1 MSKRNNIWMW
11 ASAALLCT
19 TILAGY
25 MALNSQNK
33 LSGLQADYDALMER
47 AESTQGSLADLTI
60 LVDIRI
66 DYGGDNVV
74 WYNST
79 RVPLNAKLLEA
90 TEIIAQVD
98 YTVSEYGA
106 TVNDIGDVGEDEGFF
121 WLWYTFEDGGWQM
134 GMTGADMWSLKDGDI
149 VAWEYTDVFPF

>member
-1 MSKRNNIWMW
+1 MSESNNVWMW
-11 ASAALLCT
+11 ASVALLCT

-25 MALNSQNK
+25 MALNNQSK
-33 LSGLQADYDALMER
+33 LSGLQADYDALLER

-90 TEIIAQVD
+90 TEIIASVD
-98 YTVSEYGA
+98 STVSEYGA
-106 TVNDIGDVGEDEGFF
+106 IVNGIDDVGGDEGFF
-121 WLWYTFEDGGWQM
+121 WLWYTFEDGGWQLEM
-134 GMTGADMWSLKDGDI
+134 VGADTWSLKDGDI

>member
-1 MSKRNNIWMW
+1 MSERNNVWMW

-19 TILAGY
+19 TVLTGY
-25 MALNSQNK
+25 MALNNQSK

-47 AESTQGSLADLTI
+47 AESTQGILADLTI
-60 LVDIRI
+60 LVDIKI

-79 RVPLNAKLLEA
+79 RVPMNAKLLEA

-106 TVNDIGDVGEDEGFF
+106 IVNDIGDVGGDEGFF
-121 WLWYTFEDGGWQM
+121 WLWYTHEDGGWQM
-134 GMTGADMWSLKDGDI
+134 GMVGADTWSLKDGDI

>member
-1 MSKRNNIWMW
+1 MSERNNVWMW

-25 MALNSQNK
+25 MALNNQSK
-33 LSGLQADYDALMER
+33 LSGLQADYDALMES
-47 AESTQGSLADLTI
+47 AESTQGSLVDLTI
-60 LVDIRI
+60 LVDIKI

-106 TVNDIGDVGEDEGFF
+106 IVNGIGDVGGDEGFF
-121 WLWYTFEDGGWQM
+121 WLWYTYEEGGWQM
-134 GMTGADMWSLKDGDI
+134 GMVGADVRSLKAGDI
-149 VAWEYTDVFPF
+149 VAWEYTDVLPF

>member
-1 MSKRNNIWMW
+1 MW

-25 MALNSQNK
+25 MALNSQSK

-60 LVDIRI
+60 LVDIKI
-66 DYGGDNVV
+66 DYGGDSVV

-106 TVNDIGDVGEDEGFF
+106 TVNSIDDVGGDEGFF
-121 WLWYTFEDGGWQM
+121 WLWYTYEDGGWQM
-134 GMTGADMWSLKDGDI
+134 GMVGADTWSLKDGDI